1 VNPPRTLQY
10 PKLGSADNIEDAFR
24 EWYRQYINDVRAG
37 KSQRRHKRYGQLSVV
52 SNRITVCLFCVT
64 QDQHINLGSA
74 GPQQMISSS
83 MQQQQHMK
91 KMKKTMVF
99 LCSITWL
106 LLLLLLPVQMQ
117 LQQQTRLSAMRPP
130 VLLLP
135 LLLSQL
141 YMQLQHQRCMR
152 TDLHQATLQLVPPTA
167 QNIGISALPNSGVPP
182 WEAGLNNKCLKNCSP
197 SSLAQTDLLHASALP
212 SALTQWTTKLTRMT
226 CAAFCSMFY
235 Y

>member
-1 VNPPRTLQY
+1 MWCFCNRCLVANQDKSRQDVPLLQEGTCSQHKSKYQSRFGAATRRSWVNPPRTLQY

-106 LLLLLLPVQMQ
+106 LLLLLL
-117 LQQQTRLSAMRPP
+117 L
-130 VLLLP
+130 
-135 LLLSQL
+135 
-141 YMQLQHQRCMR
+141 
-152 TDLHQATLQLVPPTA
+152 
-167 QNIGISALPNSGVPP
+167 
-182 WEAGLNNKCLKNCSP
+182 AG
-197 SSLAQTDLLHASALP
+197 Q
-212 SALTQWTTKLTRMT
+212 
-226 CAAFCSMFY
+226 
-235 Y
+235 